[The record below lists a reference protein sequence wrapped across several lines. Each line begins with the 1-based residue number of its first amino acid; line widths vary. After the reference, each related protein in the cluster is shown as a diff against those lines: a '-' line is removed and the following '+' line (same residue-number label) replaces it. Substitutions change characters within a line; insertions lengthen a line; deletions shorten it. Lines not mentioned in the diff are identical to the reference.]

1 MVHVM
6 LDASSLLLAKM
17 VGCMQLFQW
26 LHPLIILICAGYR
39 IPRDPFGP
47 PEKRDKVRQ
56 KYHRSPFSPHVL
68 MCDAHQDVEESLAIE
83 PDGSPSSPSASPLR
97 EAMCLVPMGISTNIV
112 VLLGKT

>member
-1 MVHVM
+1 M
-6 LDASSLLLAKM
+6 LVIGSL
-17 VGCMQLFQW
+17 GIPLF
-26 LHPLIILICAGYR
+26 
-39 IPRDPFGP
+39 
-47 PEKRDKVRQ
+47 RQ
-56 KYHRSPFSPHVL
+56 KSATRCDKNIIDPLFSPHVL

>member
-39 IPRDPFGP
+39 IPRDPFVP
-47 PEKRDKVRQ
+47 PEKRDKNIID
-56 KYHRSPFSPHVL
+56 PLFSPHVL

>member
-39 IPRDPFGP
+39 IPRDPFVP

-56 KYHRSPFSPHVL
+56 KYHRSPFFPPCFDVRCPPGCRGVAGDRTRWQPLQSICVTSKRGHVS
-68 MCDAHQDVEESLAIE
+68 CA
-83 PDGSPSSPSASPLR
+83 DGDLNQH
-97 EAMCLVPMGISTNIV
+97 CGFT
-112 VLLGKT
+112 G